1 MPLAAHSRRSVLA
14 GGGAL
19 TGLSACGVK
28 TVNTSP
34 FTRDGLARIE
44 ATLRDHV
51 AKGSAPGV
59 AALVR
64 RRDETHAWALG
75 TKTLG
80 ADDPVR
86 RDTPFR
92 IASMTK
98 AVTAAAA
105 MMLVEDGKLRRDEPV
120 DRLLPELADRRV
132 LRSMTAA
139 LDDTVPARRPIT
151 VDDVMTFRLGWGVVF
166 EPTPIGLAVA
176 DLPGFGMP
184 NPASPFTTD
193 TWLARLSKLPL
204 MAQPGERWLYTA
216 GSNVL
221 GALIERASGQ
231 TLDVFFQERIL
242 EPLGMNDTGFA
253 GPADRLPTGY
263 LAQDGKLTVYD
274 PPGGMFSRK
283 PAFPAG
289 DSGLV
294 STVDDFGAF
303 GRFLTTGKTV
313 DGRRL
318 LSDASLRTMTTDQLT
333 PEQRKDGALILGA
346 YRGWGHMGVYVEPSP
361 EGVPAGAYGWDGGFG
376 TSWFNDP
383 SRDLTVILMTQRFF
397 DSPDAPQIHK
407 DFWRAANAAAA

>member
-1 MPLAAHSRRSVLA
+1 MPLAATSRRSVLA

-19 TGLSACGVK
+19 AGLSACGVK
-28 TVNTSP
+28 TVNTAP
-34 FTRDGLARIE
+34 FTQDGLAGIE
-44 ATLRDHV
+44 ATLRDHL
-51 AKGSAPGV
+51 AKGSAPGL

-64 RRDETHAWALG
+64 RRDETRAWALG

-80 ADDPVR
+80 VDDPVR

-105 MMLVEDGKLRRDEPV
+105 MMLVEDGKLRREEPV

-132 LRSMTAA
+132 LRSMTSP
-139 LDDTVPARRPIT
+139 LDDTVPAKRPMT

-216 GSNVL
+216 GSNVM

-231 TLDVFFQERIL
+231 TLDAFFQERIL
-242 EPLGMNDTGFA
+242 GPLGMKDTGFV
-253 GPADRLPTGY
+253 GPAERLPTGY
-263 LAQDGKLTVYD
+263 LAHEGKLTVYD
-274 PPGGMFSRK
+274 PPAGMFSRK

-294 STVDDFGAF
+294 STVDDFAAF
-303 GRFLTTGKTV
+303 ARFLTTGKTA

-333 PEQRKDGALILGA
+333 PAQRKDGEIILGPH
-346 YRGWGHMGVYVEPSP
+346 RGWGHMGVYVEPSP
-361 EGVPAGAYGWDGGFG
+361 EGIPVGAYGWDGGFG

-407 DFWRAANAAAA
+407 DFWRAANAATA